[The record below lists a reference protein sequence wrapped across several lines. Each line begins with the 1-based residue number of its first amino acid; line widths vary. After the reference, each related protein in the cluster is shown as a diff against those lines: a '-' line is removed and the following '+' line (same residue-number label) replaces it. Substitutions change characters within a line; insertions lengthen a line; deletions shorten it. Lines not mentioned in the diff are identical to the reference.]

1 MSRMSNQRRWRQSP
15 GGQLLA
21 KLWVIKLHLKLS
33 SEGECSVWPK
43 VKGSVFLTESEG
55 ECSVWPQVKGSVVSD
70 RKLYVSRG
78 QKNHS
83 LRIVNFCFKIIFKIG
98 KNSLDCFGAVVTLTM
113 VFFQKN
119 SQATRKCDAERNWST
134 YDFIHS
140 KIEEKTGQQ
149 R

>member
-1 MSRMSNQRRWRQSP
+1 M
-15 GGQLLA
+15 
-21 KLWVIKLHLKLS
+21 
-33 SEGECSVWPK
+33 
-43 VKGSVFLTESEG
+43 
-55 ECSVWPQVKGSVVSD
+55 SD
-70 RKLYVSRG
+70 RKWYVSRG

-83 LRIVNFCFKIIFKIG
+83 LRILNFCFKIIFKIG